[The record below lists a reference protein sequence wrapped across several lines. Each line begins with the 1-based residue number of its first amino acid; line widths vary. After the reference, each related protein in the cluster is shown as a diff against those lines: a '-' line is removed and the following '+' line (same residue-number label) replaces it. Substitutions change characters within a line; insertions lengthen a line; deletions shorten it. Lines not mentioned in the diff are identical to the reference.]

1 MPSGENV
8 YCHGHHPI
16 QFIKKNL
23 THTKS
28 KWAGHPFLLEGWQD
42 KIVFDVFG
50 RLTPEG
56 KRQYRTVYIEIPRKN
71 GKTTWAAALALYM
84 LFMESQD
91 DHEAEIYSAAADREQ
106 ASLVFNQA
114 ASMIRSSPALAKR
127 CRIIDSQKRIV
138 NYKTNSFYRAI
149 PADVGGAHGYNAS
162 CIIVDELHTQPNRDL
177 VDTLIT
183 SQGARE
189 QPLTIFLTTA
199 GYDQNSICWEY
210 HDYAKQIEDG
220 VIKDPSFYG
229 VIYAA
234 DDKDDW
240 ESEKVWDDANPNLG
254 VSINKEFLRQEA
266 NKAKQVPAYQNTFK
280 RLYLNIWTAQEE
292 RWLDLAAWDATA
304 GIVLPEKLQKRT
316 CFAGLDLSS
325 TTDITA
331 LVLVFPDDEDGYD
344 ILPFF
349 WIPSDNLKDR
359 IDRDKVP
366 YDVWVR
372 ENRIYTT
379 EGNVIHYGAIREK
392 INQLYEIYNIKEIVY
407 DRWGASKLVQDLE
420 DDGFLMVPMGQ
431 GYASMN
437 APTQELMKL
446 VLEKKIRHSGHPVLR
461 WMADC
466 VTVKQDPAGNIKPV
480 KPDRR
485 TSGKRIDGIVALIMG
500 VDRAIRY
507 QGESVYNERGLVS
520 I

>member
-1 MPSGENV
+1 MKAVE
-8 YCHGHHPI
+8 
-16 QFIKKNL
+16 FISYL
-23 THTKS
+23 SHTKG
-28 KWAGHPFLLEGWQD
+28 KWAGHPFELQPWQE
-42 KIVFDVFG
+42 KIVRDVFG
-50 RLTPEG
+50 TLTPEG
-56 KRQYRTVYIEIPRKN
+56 KRQYRTVYVEIPRKN
-71 GKTTWAAALALYM
+71 GKTTWAAAMALYM
-84 LFMESQD
+84 LFVESEND
-91 DHEAEIYSAAADREQ
+91 REAEIYSCAADREQ

-114 ASMIRSSPALAKR
+114 ASMIRASPTLSKR
-127 CRIIDSQKRIV
+127 CKIIDSQKRIV

-149 PADVGGAHGYNAS
+149 PADVAGAHGYNAS

-210 HDYAKQIEDG
+210 HQYSEQVTKG

-229 VIYAA
+229 VIYSA
-234 DDKDDW
+234 DETDDW
-240 ESEKVWDDANPNLG
+240 ESEKVWREANPNLG
-254 VSINKEFLRQEA
+254 ETISIDFLRQEA
-266 NKAKQVPAYQNTFK
+266 SKAKQVPAYQNTFK

-292 RWLDLAAWDATA
+292 RWLDLSAWDATA
-304 GIVLPEKLQKRT
+304 GIVMPEKLQNRE
-316 CFAGLDLSS
+316 CYAGLDLSS

-331 LVLVFPDDEDGYD
+331 LVLVFPDDEEGYD
-344 ILPFF
+344 VLAFF
-349 WIPSDNLKDR
+349 WLPGDNMKSR
-359 IDRDKVP
+359 VDRDRVP

-372 ENRIYTT
+372 ENRINTT
-379 EGNVIHYGAIREK
+379 DGDVIHYAAIREK
-392 INQLYEIYNIKEIVY
+392 INQLNEIYNIREISY
-407 DRWGASKLVQDLE
+407 DRWGATKLVQDLD
-420 DDGFLMVPMGQ
+420 DDGFTVVPMGQ

-437 APTQELMKL
+437 APTQELLKL
-446 VLEKKIRHSGHPVLR
+446 VLEKKIRHGGNPVLR

-500 VDRAIRY
+500 LDRAIRHE
-507 QGESVYNERGLVS
+507 GSSVYHSRGVVVV
-520 I
+520 